1 MRVILDTN
9 VLLSGLLTSGGP
21 SERLLDAWEKRQF
34 TLVGCDALVEEVRDV
49 AGRAFF
55 KERLRS
61 SAAELL
67 IAAISDASLFC
78 RELQMGP
85 IAPDPKDS
93 FLLALAE
100 WSEAEFLV
108 TGDKELQAL
117 GHHKL
122 TRIVNPATMV
132 GILAD

>member
-9 VLLSGLLTSGGP
+9 VLLSGLLTAGGP

-34 TLVGCDALVEEVRDV
+34 TLIGCDALVEEVRDV

-108 TGDKELQAL
+108 TGDK
-117 GHHKL
+117 
-122 TRIVNPATMV
+122 
-132 GILAD
+132 